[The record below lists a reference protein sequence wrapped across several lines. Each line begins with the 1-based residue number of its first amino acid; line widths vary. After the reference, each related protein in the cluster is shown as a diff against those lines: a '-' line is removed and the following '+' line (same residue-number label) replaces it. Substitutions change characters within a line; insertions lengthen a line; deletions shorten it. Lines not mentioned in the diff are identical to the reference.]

1 MLAELALAGFATL
14 SKAERDAYF
23 DKPPQNTLR
32 DCGSEPLAYGECRLP
47 PGITV
52 EQARAKLGSRQT
64 VWWRDGDQFLV
75 LARRDTDQAYL
86 CCAARG
92 RMDHIHGDLWVMRLR
107 IADLDRATIDVS
119 VRPLP
124 DKPGEVYRGPEA
136 PPPLTVVNNL
146 RGHLT
151 PEVIDSRY
159 LDSPRAVLIYTPPDF
174 DPAKKYPVVYMA
186 DGNMRLD
193 TPGFIEPLIL
203 KGELP
208 PMVLV
213 EVWPGNSHRENED
226 RRSEEYLLGWPNG
239 YSYFAKHEGFV
250 LKEVM
255 PLVERKYGASSDPK
269 FRVVTGFS
277 SGAAWAISMGLRHPD
292 VFPTVIAQSLV
303 WDGGKPAQGINFGRR
318 QAGSIPILSSATGS
332 GEFYRELND
341 NTITRFYLTAG
352 TLESEFYRETL
363 KFAQKAKA
371 AGHDVQ
377 LETTV
382 SGHTLTIWP
391 PLLVHGLKWAFADAV
406 GKPKSANSAAQA
418 R

>member
-1 MLAELALAGFATL
+1 MLAELILAGFASL

-32 DCGSEPLAYGECRLP
+32 DCGSQPPAYGECRLP
-47 PGITV
+47 PGLTA
-52 EQARAKLGSRQT
+52 EEAQARLGEKNT
-64 VWWRDGDQFLV
+64 VWWRDGDQFV
-75 LARRDTDQAYL
+75 VIARRDTDQAYL

-92 RMDHIHGDLWVMRLR
+92 RMDHVAGDLWAMRLR
-107 IADLDRATIDVS
+107 IVDLDHATIDVS

-124 DKPGEVYRGPEA
+124 DKPAEVYRGPEA
-136 PPPLTVVNNL
+136 PRPLTVLKNL

-151 PEVIDSRY
+151 PEVVNSKY
-159 LDSPRAVLIYTPPDF
+159 LDSPRAVLIYTPPNF
-174 DPAKKYPVVYMA
+174 DPAKRYPVVYMS
-186 DGNMRLD
+186 DGHMRLN

-213 EVWPGNSHRENED
+213 GIWPGNSHHENED

-239 YSYFAKHEGFV
+239 HSYFAKHEGFV
-250 LKEVM
+250 LKELM
-255 PLVERKYGASSDPK
+255 PLVERKYGASSDPQL
-269 FRVVTGFS
+269 RVVTGFS

-303 WDGGKPAQGINFGRR
+303 WDGGRPAHNSFGSM
-318 QAGSIPILSSATGS
+318 GPIPAITSSTGS

-341 NTITRFYLTAG
+341 NNITRFYLTAG
-352 TLESEFYRETL
+352 TLEPEFYRETL
-363 KFAQKAKA
+363 KFADKAKA
-371 AGHDVQ
+371 AGHEVR

-391 PLLVHGLKWAFADAV
+391 PLLVHGLKWAL
-406 GKPKSANSAAQA
+406 ANPAAKTA
-418 R
+418 SHE